1 MELAKVVGTVVSTMK
16 DQKLVGSKLLLVNLI
31 SPKGAATNTHIV
43 AVDTVGAG
51 SGEMVLLVRGSSARQ
66 AKNMESIPTDTC
78 IIAIVDSLE
87 YKGEMIYQKF
97 DQKED

>member
-1 MELAKVVGTVVSTMK
+1 MELAKVVGTIVSTMK
-16 DQKLVGSKLLLVNLI
+16 NQKLTGSKLLLVNLV
-31 SPKGAATNTHIV
+31 SPQGAATNTHVV

-51 SGEMVLLVRGSSARQ
+51 TGEMVLIVRGSSARQ

-87 YKGEMIYQKF
+87 YKGETIYQKF